1 MENMNHKYYNP
12 EIHKASF
19 VLPEFAR
26 KVNVEKK
33 KLLFIHKFSYL
44 QRLTQCLLDYD
55 RHSVK
60 HDQQRQT
67 TMFIL
72 YLALRPQ
79 INNLVLWLL
88 HLLNTV
94 QHHWRVVAFMAG
106 GNNNQWVRTCWVT
119 ELFHSTVSFLP
130 VLHTLS
136 VNLFFWWFFH
146 PNSEIVLS
154 AFCD

>member
-1 MENMNHKYYNP
+1 MRALSKEEMENMNHKYYNP

-94 QHHWRVVAFMAG
+94 QHH
-106 GNNNQWVRTCWVT
+106 
-119 ELFHSTVSFLP
+119 
-130 VLHTLS
+130 
-136 VNLFFWWFFH
+136 
-146 PNSEIVLS
+146 
-154 AFCD
+154 